1 MRHGF
6 DSLAGY
12 ATVLLFGSLFFA
24 PQAAPAAEEVQ
35 SEQAY
40 LQDLPVVLSA
50 SRLSQPISEAPNA
63 MTVIDRDTIHA
74 SGYRN
79 VADLFRLVPGMY
91 VGYQDG
97 YSPFVSYHGSTDNY
111 ARRMQVL
118 IDGRSVYLPP
128 FGQVDWADIP
138 LHIDDIERI
147 EVIRGPAAASHGA
160 NSTQGVINI
169 ITRDAS
175 AVRGGSV
182 SISKGEAAISD
193 TVARLAGAEADV
205 DYRLTLGER
214 SDTGYASKVMNDSS
228 STRLANFRANYR
240 PNTTDSIDIQL
251 GYSEGTRGIG
261 TVGRVT
267 EPFRDIQTR
276 SDFEQIEWTRAMQQ
290 GDEIKL
296 RYYHI
301 TRHYSDTAIPAIGTD
316 VVSVQ
321 RDEVELQHI
330 LALGESNRVVWG
342 GGTRTDTLDDP
353 LSFARPAPTT
363 RQSRLFAHDEWR
375 ITQSAIL
382 NIGTMLENDGLG
394 HRNNSPRL
402 SLNYHVTPL
411 DTVRIGVSR
420 AYRTPVAFEEYS
432 NTQYAVGGK
441 QYTSTGGL
449 RPERILSREIAYIGE
464 FPAMGMTLDSR
475 IYSDSLSELIFLDP
489 NPDGSLGFKNLY
501 NITVRGLESTLK
513 YRWGEGSSVILNYAH
528 QRMSCNASAS
538 LTLAAYNSL
547 LQTYI
552 DQCPR
557 MVPLDSGSIMLVE
570 QVTQDVAFTIGYF
583 NQGTLQLLDALEP
596 QKQMNRV
603 DIRIARSFGNLEKSG
618 GGEVALVVQN
628 AFQDNYTEFANTPQK
643 SNLIFDRRTYLT
655 ATIHF

>member
-1 MRHGF
+1 MRHCF
-6 DSLAGY
+6 VSLAGY
-12 ATVLLFGSLFFA
+12 ATVLLYGSLLVT
-24 PQAAPAAEEVQ
+24 PAEASATEDAL

-50 SRLSQPISEAPNA
+50 SRLSQPLSEAPNA

-79 VADLFRLVPGMY
+79 IADLFRLVPGMY

-97 YSPFVSYHGSTDNY
+97 YTPFVSYHGSTDNY

-138 LHIDDIERI
+138 VHIEDIERI

-169 ITRDAS
+169 VTRDAS
-175 AVRGGSV
+175 AVKGGRL
-182 SISKGEAAISD
+182 SIYKGEAGISD
-193 TVARLAGAEADV
+193 TVAHLGGAGANV

-214 SDTGYASKVMNDSS
+214 SDTGYASEVLNDSS
-228 STRLANFRANYR
+228 ATRLGNFRANYH

-251 GYSEGTRGIG
+251 GYSEGVRGIG
-261 TVGRVT
+261 TVGRTT

-276 SDFEQIEWTRAMQQ
+276 SDFEQVEWIRALRQS
-290 GDEIKL
+290 DEVKL

-301 TRHYSDTAIPAIGTD
+301 TRKYSDTALPSIGTD
-316 VVSVQ
+316 VVSIQ

-330 LALGESNRVVWG
+330 FALGTSNRVVWG
-342 GGTRTDTLDDP
+342 GGVRTETLDAQ
-353 LSFARPAPTT
+353 LSFANPAPTI

-375 ITQSAIL
+375 VAQSAVV
-382 NIGTMLENDGLG
+382 NIGTMLENDGIG

-402 SLNYHVTPL
+402 SLNYHLTPL

-420 AYRTPVAFEEYS
+420 AYRTPVAFEEFS
-432 NTQYAVGGK
+432 NTQYAGGK
-441 QYTSTGGL
+441 QYSSMGGL
-449 RPERILSREIAYIGE
+449 RPERMLSREIGYIGE
-464 FPAMGMTLDSR
+464 FPSLMMTLDSR
-475 IYSDSLSELIFLDP
+475 IYSDRLSDLIFLDP
-489 NPDGSLGFKNLY
+489 NADGSLGFKNLY
-501 NITVRGLESTLK
+501 SFSVRGFESSLK
-513 YRWGEGSSVILNYAH
+513 YRWGEGSSIVLNYAH
-528 QRMSCNASAS
+528 QRMSCSATAS
-538 LTLAAYNSL
+538 LTLSAYNPL
-547 LQTYI
+547 LQGYI

-557 MVPLDSGSIMLVE
+557 MVPSDSGSIMLVE
-570 QVTQDVAFTIGYF
+570 QVTHDTSFTIGYF

-596 QKQMNRV
+596 QKKMNRV

-643 SNLIFDRRTYLT
+643 RNLVFDRRAYLA
-655 ATIHF
+655 ATFHF

>member
-12 ATVLLFGSLFFA
+12 ATVLMFGSLLA
-24 PQAAPAAEEVQ
+24 VTPHVIAAEDTQ

-79 VADLFRLVPGMY
+79 IADLFRLVPGMY

-97 YSPFVSYHGSTDNY
+97 FSPFVSYHGSTDNY

-138 LHIDDIERI
+138 VHIDDIERI

-175 AVRGGSV
+175 AVKGGSFSV
-182 SISKGEAAISD
+182 NKGEAGISD
-193 TVARLAGAEADV
+193 TVARIGDAGADL

-214 SDTGYASKVMNDSS
+214 SDSGYASEILNDSS
-228 STRLANFRANYR
+228 KTRLANLRTSYR
-240 PNTTDSIDIQL
+240 LNASDTIDIQL
-251 GYSEGTRGIG
+251 GYSEGVRGIG

-267 EPFRDIQTR
+267 EPFRDIRTR
-276 SDFEQIEWTRAMQQ
+276 SDFEQVEWTRALRQS
-290 GDEIKL
+290 DEIKL

-301 TRHYSDTAIPAIGTD
+301 TRAYADTAMPMIGTD
-316 VVSVQ
+316 VVLTQ
-321 RDEVELQHI
+321 RDEIELQHTF
-330 LALGESNRVVWG
+330 APWDDNRIVWG
-342 GGTRTDTLDDP
+342 GGVRTDTLDNP
-353 LSFARPAPTT
+353 LSFTSPAPTIK
-363 RQSRLFAHDEWR
+363 QSRVFAHDEWR
-375 ITQSAIL
+375 MTDSAIL
-382 NIGTMLENDGLG
+382 NIGTMLEDDGIG

-402 SLNYHVTPL
+402 SLNYHLTPL
-411 DTVRIGVSR
+411 DTVRVGISR
-420 AYRTPVAFEEYS
+420 AYRTPVAFEEFS

-441 QYTSTGGL
+441 QYTSMGGL
-449 RPERILSREIAYIGE
+449 QPERILSREIGYIGE
-464 FPAMGMTLDSR
+464 FPTAGMTLDTR
-475 IYSDSLSELIFLDP
+475 IYSDRLTDLIFLDP
-489 NPDGSLGFKNLY
+489 NANGTLGFKNLY
-501 NITVRGLESTLK
+501 SFSVRGFESSLR
-513 YRWGEGSSVILNYAH
+513 YRWGDGSDIVLNYAH
-528 QRMSCNASAS
+528 QRMSCSASGS
-538 LTLAAYNSL
+538 LTLPFLTPL
-547 LQTYI
+547 LQAYI

-570 QVTQDVAFTIGYF
+570 QVTDDVALTVSYF
-583 NQGTLQLLDALEP
+583 NQGTLQLLDALEA

-603 DIRIARSFGNLEKSG
+603 DIRVARSFGKLDKY
-618 GGEVALVVQN
+618 GGEIALVVQN

-643 SNLIFDRRTYLT
+643 RNLIFDRRTYLI
-655 ATIHF
+655 ATVHF

>member
-1 MRHGF
+1 MRHCF
-6 DSLAGY
+6 VSLAGY
-12 ATVLLFGSLFFA
+12 ATVLLYGSLLVTPA
-24 PQAAPAAEEVQ
+24 DASAAEDAL

-50 SRLSQPISEAPNA
+50 SRLSQPLSEAPNA

-79 VADLFRLVPGMY
+79 IADLFRLVPGMY

-97 YSPFVSYHGSTDNY
+97 YTPFVSYHGSTDNY

-138 LHIDDIERI
+138 VHIEDIERI

-169 ITRDAS
+169 VTRDAS
-175 AVRGGSV
+175 AAKGGRL
-182 SISKGEAAISD
+182 SIYKGEAGISD
-193 TVARLAGAEADV
+193 TVAHLGGAGANV

-214 SDTGYASKVMNDSS
+214 SDTGYASEVLNDSS
-228 STRLANFRANYR
+228 ATRLANFRANYH

-251 GYSEGTRGIG
+251 GYSEGVRGIG
-261 TVGRVT
+261 TVGRTT

-276 SDFEQIEWTRAMQQ
+276 SDFEQVEWTRALRQS
-290 GDEIKL
+290 DEVKL

-301 TRHYSDTAIPAIGTD
+301 TRKYSDTALPSIGTD
-316 VVSVQ
+316 VISTQ

-330 LALGESNRVVWG
+330 FALGASNRVVWG
-342 GGTRTDTLDDP
+342 GGVRTDTLDDQ
-353 LSFARPAPTT
+353 LSFARPAPTIK
-363 RQSRLFAHDEWR
+363 QSRLFAHDEWR
-375 ITQSAIL
+375 VTQSAVV
-382 NIGTMLENDGLG
+382 NIGTMLENDGIG

-402 SLNYHVTPL
+402 SLNYHLTPL

-432 NTQYAVGGK
+432 DTQYAGGK
-441 QYTSTGGL
+441 QYSSMGGL
-449 RPERILSREIAYIGE
+449 RPERMLSREIGYIGE
-464 FPAMGMTLDSR
+464 FPSLMMTLDSR
-475 IYSDSLSELIFLDP
+475 IYSDRLSDLIFLDP
-489 NPDGSLGFKNLY
+489 NADGSLGFKNLY
-501 NITVRGLESTLK
+501 SFSVRGFESSLK
-513 YRWGEGSSVILNYAH
+513 YRWGEGSSIVLNYAH
-528 QRMSCNASAS
+528 QRMSCSATAS
-538 LTLAAYNSL
+538 LTLSAYNPL
-547 LQTYI
+547 LLGYI

-557 MVPLDSGSIMLVE
+557 MVPSDSGSIMLVE
-570 QVTQDVAFTIGYF
+570 QVTQDLSFTIGYF

-643 SNLIFDRRTYLT
+643 RNLVFDRRTYLT
-655 ATIHF
+655 ATFHF